1 MALLLAPPPVAE
13 NATRVGHPFVSSFL
27 FYFLF
32 LLVVRVA
39 ATEVVDEHLLDGLVV
54 GDEDVA
60 DGVSADEVANFFG
73 KILGVIARAL
83 EGLRHEDDLQA
94 SLARDVLG
102 ILDVA
107 KEDEIAEAVHLR
119 ISAED
124 VDRFTD
130 LAGGECAAAVS
141 Q

>member
-1 MALLLAPPPVAE
+1 MSWFLVPPPVAE
-13 NATRVGHPFVSSFL
+13 NATRVGHLFVSSFL

-32 LLVVRVA
+32 FLVVRVA
-39 ATEVVDEHLLDGLVV
+39 ATEVVDEHLLDRFVV

-73 KILGVIARAL
+73 KILSVIARAL

-94 SLARDVLG
+94 SLAGNVLG

-107 KEDEIAEAVHLR
+107 KEDEIAQAIHLCVCT
-119 ISAED
+119 ED
-124 VDRFTD
+124 ID
-130 LAGGECAAAVS
+130 G
-141 Q
+141 